1 MSQLL
6 AANDKDIVG
15 RETWGVLH
23 RYAAKYPEKPTKKD
37 KEEFHQ
43 FFKAIL
49 RQIPDGDCKCRT
61 HAVQYVMKH
70 RPDTSSRYGLSMYLC
85 DFHNDINSLLKK
97 ERKNCITMMKEY
109 GIECTSCGIK
119 RESRQVPIPP
129 IQMNVFSDFKNISIK
144 VFEEFCRREDIPI
157 PHIIFS
163 PCPTDSSTSCVNMKW
178 NEQTNEVAKDVRS
191 KVYINPT
198 SFGLRTLIHEL
209 VEYKR
214 QMKSEKR
221 LPSDEAA
228 VEKEVQ
234 DIIAK
239 EFPHDKDVEVL
250 KPTAIYKDGYSYVTG
265 QPYQPFQYLK
275 KFKTN
280 LSEQFPH
287 YTTIRKKYSAT
298 LSTTEETPTEIVE
311 TTIHQEKENAGVLS
325 YFDGIY
331 EPFAK
336 FMGVRARDLNRSNT
350 PAIFTNGVMAIA
362 RSNLTEFGSLLFS
375 TVFGMAMFITTVLT
389 NRETIGF
396 EDKRLL
402 TQLGG
407 DFVWNG
413 VQYYNPKIAPELMAQ
428 AQLFIASVMNQRFDK
443 ISGSLIQTP
452 TDIQKLK
459 ALSAEQDA
467 VQQAASQRSAQRSMG
482 RGPSGGGG
490 SAARASQRGGIPDPN
505 QPALNS
511 IEAQNIL
518 QRARERS
525 EGLQLAPEDPT
536 NFRNFGAGNI
546 FVKPGPNP
554 GFTYVPTITS
564 GGIDDYLLDAES
576 GAGEIGANPNVS
588 TRAMQG
594 ISQEELA
601 ELGIM

>member
-1 MSQLL
+1 LSQLL
-6 AANDKDIVG
+6 TDKDVVG

-37 KEEFHQ
+37 KDEFHT

-61 HAVQYVMKH
+61 HAVQYVLKH
-70 RPDTSSRYGLSMYLC
+70 KPDTSSRYGLSMYLC
-85 DFHNDINSLLKK
+85 DFHNEINGLLNKK
-97 ERKNCITMMKEY
+97 KMDCKVMLKEY
-109 GIECTSCGIK
+109 GIQCTSCGINTNTK
-119 RESRQVPIPP
+119 RESRQVP
-129 IQMNVFSDFKNISIK
+129 QNVFADFKNISIK
-144 VFEEFCRREDIPI
+144 VFEEFCKREDIPV

-163 PCPTDSSTSCVNMKW
+163 PCPTDKSTSCVNMKW

-221 LPSDEAA
+221 LPEDEEA
-228 VEKEVQ
+228 VEREVQ

-239 EFPHDKDVEVL
+239 EFPHDNAGEVL
-250 KPTAIYKDGYSYVTG
+250 TPNVVYKDGFVTG
-265 QPYQPFQYLK
+265 QPYQPFQYLR
-275 KFKTN
+275 KFKSNMT
-280 LSEQFPH
+280 EQFPH
-287 YTTIRKKYSAT
+287 YSTIRRKYSST
-298 LSTTEETPTEIVE
+298 LTSIEETPSEIVE
-311 TTIHQEKENAGVLS
+311 TTVHQEKEYAGVLS

-331 EPFAK
+331 EPFSK
-336 FMGVRARDLNRSNT
+336 FMGVRARDLNRANT
-350 PAIFTNGVMAIA
+350 PSIFTNGVMAIA
-362 RSNLTEFGSLLFS
+362 RSNLTEFGSVLFS
-375 TVFGMAMFITTVLT
+375 TAFGMAMFMVTVFT

-413 VQYYNPKIAPELMAQ
+413 VQYYNPKIAQEIMAQ
-428 AQLFIASVMNQRFDK
+428 AQLFVASIMNQRFDK
-443 ISGSLIQTP
+443 IQGALIQTP
-452 TDIQKLK
+452 SDLK

-467 VQQAASQRSAQRSMG
+467 VQQAASQRNAQRSMG
-482 RGPSGGGG
+482 RSPSGGGG
-490 SAARASQRGGIPDPN
+490 SGARASQRGGIPGTN

-511 IEAQNIL
+511 IEAQNIV
-518 QRARERS
+518 QRARERA
-525 EGLQLAPEDPT
+525 EGLERPPEDPS
-536 NFRNFGAGNI
+536 NFKNFGAGNI
-546 FVKPGPNP
+546 FIKPGPHP
-554 GFTYVPTITS
+554 GFTYVPTIANS
-564 GGIDDYLLDAES
+564 GGIDDYLLDAEM
-576 GAGEIGANPNVS
+576 GGGTVGVNPNVS
-588 TRAMQG
+588 TRALQG
-594 ISQEELA
+594 ISQDELS

>member
-6 AANDKDIVG
+6 TDKDVVG

-37 KEEFHQ
+37 KDEFHT

-61 HAVQYVMKH
+61 HAVQYVLKH
-70 RPDTSSRYGLSMYLC
+70 KPDTSSRYGLSMYLC
-85 DFHNDINSLLKK
+85 DFHNEINGLLNKK
-97 ERKNCITMMKEY
+97 KMDCKVMLKEY
-109 GIECTSCGIK
+109 GIQCTSCGINTNTK
-119 RESRQVPIPP
+119 RESRQVP
-129 IQMNVFSDFKNISIK
+129 QNVFADFKNISIK
-144 VFEEFCRREDIPI
+144 VFEEFCKREDIPV

-163 PCPTDSSTSCVNMKW
+163 PCPTDKSTSCVNMKW

-221 LPSDEAA
+221 LPEDEEA
-228 VEKEVQ
+228 VEREVQ

-239 EFPHDKDVEVL
+239 EFPHDNAGEVL
-250 KPTAIYKDGYSYVTG
+250 TPNVVYKDGFVTG
-265 QPYQPFQYLK
+265 QPYQPFQYLR
-275 KFKTN
+275 KFKSNMT
-280 LSEQFPH
+280 EQFPH
-287 YTTIRKKYSAT
+287 YSTIRRKYSST
-298 LSTTEETPTEIVE
+298 LTSIEETPSEIVE
-311 TTIHQEKENAGVLS
+311 TTVHQEKEYAGVLS

-331 EPFAK
+331 EPFSK
-336 FMGVRARDLNRSNT
+336 FMGVRARDLNRANT
-350 PAIFTNGVMAIA
+350 PSIFTNGVMAIA
-362 RSNLTEFGSLLFS
+362 RSNLTEFGSVLFS
-375 TVFGMAMFITTVLT
+375 TAFGMAMFMVTVFT

-413 VQYYNPKIAPELMAQ
+413 VQYYNPKIAQEIMAQ
-428 AQLFIASVMNQRFDK
+428 AQLFVASIMNQRFDK
-443 ISGSLIQTP
+443 IQGALIQTP
-452 TDIQKLK
+452 SDLK

-467 VQQAASQRSAQRSMG
+467 VQQAASQRNAQRSMG
-482 RGPSGGGG
+482 RSPSGGGG
-490 SAARASQRGGIPDPN
+490 SGARASQRGGIPGTN

-511 IEAQNIL
+511 IEAQNIV
-518 QRARERS
+518 QRARERA
-525 EGLQLAPEDPT
+525 EGLERPPEDPS
-536 NFRNFGAGNI
+536 NFKNFGAGNI
-546 FVKPGPNP
+546 FIKPGPHP
-554 GFTYVPTITS
+554 GFTYVPTIANS
-564 GGIDDYLLDAES
+564 GGIDDYLLDAEM
-576 GAGEIGANPNVS
+576 GGGTVGVNPNVS
-588 TRAMQG
+588 TRALQG
-594 ISQEELA
+594 ISQDELS